1 MTSEADIQ
9 SAILLTFGARPE
21 LRLWRSNTGAA
32 QTVAGR
38 WVRYGV
44 PGQADISGIRL
55 PHGQFVQIEVKSAT
69 GRQTEAQRK
78 WQRMV
83 EKFGGLYVLARSV
96 EDVERAMFPKGD
108 PIGGTGKKP

>member
-1 MTSEADIQ
+1 
-9 SAILLTFGARPE
+9 
-21 LRLWRSNTGAA
+21 
-32 QTVAGR
+32 
-38 WVRYGV
+38 
-44 PGQADISGIRL
+44 L

-96 EDVERAMFPKGD
+96 EDVAQALGLGIPD
-108 PIGGTGKKP
+108 GGSR